1 MISGYYFSFT
11 YALIFQAAIILSLQ
25 AKAWDYWYKK
35 YLNHIHTNCSPSF
48 KYYDDDDLP
57 MPVQNGNQ
65 LQETTAR
72 NKVSCIS
79 KLFSTTRA
87 QLQLAIHKLNFLM
100 PVQLAF
106 LVELHE

>member
-1 MISGYYFSFT
+1 MHHVGCYCCVH
-11 YALIFQAAIILSLQ
+11 ALYFQAAIILSLQ

-35 YLNHIHTNCSPSF
+35 YLVHIHTNCNPIF

-72 NKVSCIS
+72 NKVSCIC
-79 KLFSTTRA
+79 KLILFTVTGGGEGD
-87 QLQLAIHKLNFLM
+87 F
-100 PVQLAF
+100 
-106 LVELHE
+106 